1 MMSGHARWL
10 ADCADRC
17 VAELR
22 SRGRE
27 ADLPYYAN
35 VVRQMARARPE
46 ELREFVESY
55 SNDNAFFIDELMVL
69 AWRIVGNEFRAELA
83 HRASEAIADLWEFA
97 GWENAVMALMGNQRP
112 AEPNAAADRPRDQG
126 YSDVTPPPA

>member
-27 ADLPYYAN
+27 ADFPYYAY
-35 VVRQMARARPE
+35 VAREMAKARPE

-55 SNDNAFFIDELMVL
+55 SPDNSLAIAELMVL

-83 HRASEAIADLWEFA
+83 HRASEAIAELRDIGGWDWEC
-97 GWENAVMALMGNQRP
+97 AVMAFDDPEDFPDIL
-112 AEPNAAADRPRDQG
+112 D
-126 YSDVTPPPA
+126 